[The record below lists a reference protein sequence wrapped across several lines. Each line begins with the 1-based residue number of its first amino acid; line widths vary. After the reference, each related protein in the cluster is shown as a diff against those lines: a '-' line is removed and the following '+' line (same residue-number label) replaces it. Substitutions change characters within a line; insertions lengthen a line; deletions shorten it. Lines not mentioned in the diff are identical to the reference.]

1 MANYNKS
8 FNFRNGVQV
17 DNSNFI
23 VNSNGLVGIGTSIPR
38 EVLDVYGTVKVSGF
52 LTATS
57 INSPTITSPII
68 SSQRLNVGIVSIT
81 LGIVTA
87 TSGIITYYGD
97 GGRLLNLPT
106 SQWIDVDSGFGYT
119 SIYAAGNVGIGTT
132 FPYYTLQIG
141 GNVGAGQSGVGINS
155 NGTIITAGSII
166 TYGSITASGSIN
178 ASGIITGFKFVGIG
192 SDITTINA
200 SNISSGTL
208 TNARLPQTISV
219 AGSITSADDLYGQD
233 ALLQGSVTASNF
245 FGDGSNITA
254 INASSISSGTLNNA
268 RLPQNISITGI
279 VSAVGSISAGQSI
292 TSSSFYGSGIGITQI
307 NASNVSSGTLDNARL
322 PQNISVSGIVTTGV
336 VAINNG
342 NITGVTNIGVGSS
355 TTSGSFYGSGIGIT
369 QINADNI
376 SSGTLTNARL
386 PQNISVSGSISASSG
401 FSGNLTGNVTG
412 TSSLAS
418 NLTGFPD
425 IVVNNIYS
433 DYSRLGISTS
443 TFAYVIGNVG
453 IGTLDLSNVFD
464 NVHIREDSACSVRIT
479 SDSAES
485 YVAIGRSTD
494 RLGQN
499 AEIKYGNT
507 SGIYPYSTPH
517 TLDIINYSYGNINN
531 YLHLGSL
538 SGVGTGRFNWIYGS
552 QNSILMS
559 LTYDGNLGLGVTNPT
574 NRLHVVGTSTVTDSA
589 YFGSNLEVKGNTTL
603 YGNVTFGVSPTFTNI
618 LLANVQGNLT
628 GNVYTN
634 TGVSTFFNANISQL
648 NVTNSIG
655 IGTTNVS
662 FPYVFKASS
671 SSSSNLGFIVLDDGS
686 IGVRTSFVRTDI
698 EWPTPTIGPISVD
711 ASSGTILSQAI
722 GIGTTAPKSTVDF
735 RFAGNPDKS
744 YRYIILPTV
753 STSDKLNFYVAPNT
767 TAGPNGIST
776 AEGALI
782 YNSTS
787 KSVESYN
794 GTKWNNLTNP
804 FTETTNLNDINAGI
818 ITATSIRVGTGIT
831 IGNATGIVTA
841 IGGFSSGIGTAVKIT
856 TVGNR
861 LTFTVVGVGSTS
873 LTLY

>member
-38 EVLDVYGTVKVSGF
+38 EVLDVYGTVKVTGIV
-52 LTATS
+52 TATS
-57 INSPTITSPII
+57 IYTPTITAPII
-68 SSQRLNVGIVSIT
+68 SSNRLNVGIVSIT

-97 GGRLLNLPT
+97 GGRLINLPT
-106 SQWIDVDSGFGYT
+106 SQWIDVDPGFGYT
-119 SIYAAGNVGIGTT
+119 SIYAAGNVGIATT
-132 FPYYTLQIG
+132 LPYYTLQIG
-141 GNVGAGQSGVGINS
+141 GNVGAGGSGVGFNS
-155 NGTIITAGSII
+155 TGSMI
-166 TYGSITASGSIN
+166 
-178 ASGIITGFKFVGIG
+178 ASGIVTAFKFVGIG

-200 SNISSGTL
+200 SNISLGTL

-233 ALLQGSVTASNF
+233 AWLQGSVTASNF
-245 FGDGSNITA
+245 FGNGSNITS
-254 INASSISSGTLNNA
+254 INATEITSGTLNNA

-292 TSSSFYGSGIGITQI
+292 TSGSFYGSGIGITQI
-307 NASNVSSGTLDNARL
+307 NASNISSGTLNNDRL
-322 PQNISVSGIVTTGV
+322 PQNISISGI
-336 VAINNG
+336 
-342 NITGVTNIGVGSS
+342 ITAGGSVSIGQSI
-355 TTSGSFYGSGIGIT
+355 TSGSFYGSGIGIT
-369 QINADNI
+369 QINASNI

-386 PQNISVSGSISASSG
+386 PENISVSGSISASSG
-401 FSGNLTGNVTG
+401 FNGNLIGNVTG
-412 TSSLAS
+412 ISQLAS
-418 NLTGFPD
+418 NLTGFPS
-425 IVVNNIYS
+425 ISVNSIYS

-443 TFAYVIGNVG
+443 TFAYVTGNVG
-453 IGTLDLSNVFD
+453 IGTLDLSNVFE
-464 NVHIREDSACSVRIT
+464 NIHIRKDSACSVRIT

-507 SGIYPYSTPH
+507 SGVYPYSTQH
-517 TLDIINYSYGNINN
+517 TLDIINYSYGNINS
-531 YLHLGSL
+531 YLHLGSI
-538 SGVGTGRFNWIYGS
+538 SGLGTGSFNWIYGG

-559 LTYDGNLGLGVTNPT
+559 LTYGGNLGLGVTNPT
-574 NRLHVVGTSTVTDSA
+574 NRLHVVGTSTVTDNA

-603 YGNVTFGVSPTFTNI
+603 YGNTTFGVSPTFTNI

-655 IGTTNVS
+655 IGTTNVP

-671 SSSSNLGFIVLDDGS
+671 SSSSLGFIVLNDGS
-686 IGVRTSFVRTDI
+686 IGVRTSYIWTDI

-711 ASSGTILSQAI
+711 ASSGTILGQAI

-787 KSVESYN
+787 KSVENYN

-804 FTETTNLNDINAGI
+804 FTETTNLNNINAGI
-818 ITATSIRVGTGIT
+818 ITATDIRVGTGVT
-831 IGNATGIVTA
+831 INSTAGIVTA

-861 LTFTVVGVGSTS
+861 LTFTVVGVGSTT

>member
-57 INSPTITSPII
+57 INSPTITAPII
-68 SSQRLNVGIVSIT
+68 SSNRLNVGIVSIT
-81 LGIVTA
+81 SGIVTA

-97 GGRLLNLPT
+97 GRRLLNLPT
-106 SQWIDVDSGFGYT
+106 SQWIDVDPGFGYT

-132 FPYYTLQIG
+132 LPYYTLQIG

-208 TNARLPQTISV
+208 TNSRLPQTISV

-233 ALLQGSVTASNF
+233 ALLQGSITASNF
-245 FGDGSNITA
+245 FGDGSNITS
-254 INASSISSGTLNNA
+254 ISASNVSSGTLNNA
-268 RLPQNISITGI
+268 RLPQSISITGI

-292 TSSSFYGSGIGITQI
+292 TS
-307 NASNVSSGTLDNARL
+307 
-322 PQNISVSGIVTTGV
+322 
-336 VAINNG
+336 
-342 NITGVTNIGVGSS
+342 
-355 TTSGSFYGSGIGIT
+355 GSFYGSGIGIT
-369 QINADNI
+369 QVNASNI
-376 SSGTLTNARL
+376 SSGTLDNARL

-401 FSGNLTGNVTG
+401 FSGNLIGNVTG

-418 NLTGFPD
+418 NLTGFPN
-425 IVVNNIYS
+425 INVNSIYS

-443 TFAYVIGNVG
+443 TVAYVTGNVG
-453 IGTLDLSNVFD
+453 IGTLDLSNVFE
-464 NVHIREDSACSVRIT
+464 NVHIRQNSTCSVRIT
-479 SDSAES
+479 SASAES

-507 SGIYPYSTPH
+507 SGIYPYSTQH
-517 TLDIINYSYGNINN
+517 TLDIINYSYGNINS
-531 YLHLGSL
+531 YLHLGTI
-538 SGVGTGRFNWIYGS
+538 SGLGTGSFNWIYGG

-559 LTYDGNLGLGVTNPT
+559 LTYGGNLGLGVTNPT

-603 YGNVTFGVSPTFTNI
+603 YGNTTFGVSPTFTNT
-618 LLANVQGNLT
+618 LFANIQGNLT
-628 GNVYTN
+628 GNVYAN

-655 IGTTNVS
+655 IGTTNVP

-671 SSSSNLGFIVLDDGS
+671 TSSQLGFIVLNDGA
-686 IGVRTSFVRTDI
+686 IGVRTSFIWTDI
-698 EWPTPTIGPISVD
+698 EWPTPTIGPTSVD
-711 ASSGTILSQAI
+711 ASSGTILGQAI

-753 STSDKLNFYVAPNT
+753 STSDKLNFYIAPNT

-787 KSVESYN
+787 KSVENYN

-804 FTETTNLNDINAGI
+804 FTETTNLNNINAGI
-818 ITATSIRVGTGIT
+818 VTATDIRVGTGVT
-831 IGNATGIVTA
+831 INGTAGIVTS
-841 IGGFSSGIGTAVKIT
+841 INGFSSGIGTAVKIT

-873 LTLY
+873 LTLF

>member
-119 SIYAAGNVGIGTT
+119 SIYAAGNVGIATT
-132 FPYYTLQIG
+132 YPNYTLQVG
-141 GNVGAGQSGVGINS
+141 GNVGAGQSGVGFNP
-155 NGTIITAGSII
+155 TGSII
-166 TYGSITASGSIN
+166 
-178 ASGIITGFKFVGIG
+178 ASGIITAFKFVGIG

-200 SNISSGTL
+200 DNISSGTL

-307 NASNVSSGTLDNARL
+307 NA
-322 PQNISVSGIVTTGV
+322 
-336 VAINNG
+336 
-342 NITGVTNIGVGSS
+342 
-355 TTSGSFYGSGIGIT
+355 
-369 QINADNI
+369 DNI

-418 NLTGFPD
+418 NLTGFPA
-425 IVVNNIYS
+425 INVNSIYS

-443 TFAYVIGNVG
+443 TFAYVTGNVG
-453 IGTLDLSNVFD
+453 IGTLDLSNVTD
-464 NVHIREDSACSVRIT
+464 NIHIREDSVCSVRIT

-538 SGVGTGRFNWIYGS
+538 SGVGTGRFNWIYGN

-634 TGVSTFFNANISQL
+634 TGVSTFYNANISQL

-671 SSSSNLGFIVLDDGS
+671 SSSSLGFIVL
-686 IGVRTSFVRTDI
+686 
-698 EWPTPTIGPISVD
+698 
-711 ASSGTILSQAI
+711 
-722 GIGTTAPKSTVDF
+722 
-735 RFAGNPDKS
+735 
-744 YRYIILPTV
+744 
-753 STSDKLNFYVAPNT
+753 
-767 TAGPNGIST
+767 
-776 AEGALI
+776 
-782 YNSTS
+782 
-787 KSVESYN
+787 
-794 GTKWNNLTNP
+794 
-804 FTETTNLNDINAGI
+804 
-818 ITATSIRVGTGIT
+818 
-831 IGNATGIVTA
+831 
-841 IGGFSSGIGTAVKIT
+841 
-856 TVGNR
+856 
-861 LTFTVVGVGSTS
+861 
-873 LTLY
+873 

>member
-57 INSPTITSPII
+57 INSPTITAPII
-68 SSQRLNVGIVSIT
+68 SSNRLNVGIVSIT
-81 LGIVTA
+81 SGIVTA

-97 GGRLLNLPT
+97 GRRLLNLPT
-106 SQWIDVDSGFGYT
+106 SQWIDVDPGFGYT

-132 FPYYTLQIG
+132 LPYYTLQIG

-208 TNARLPQTISV
+208 TNSRLPQTISV

-233 ALLQGSVTASNF
+233 ALLQGSITASNF
-245 FGDGSNITA
+245 FGDGSNITS
-254 INASSISSGTLNNA
+254 ISASNVSSGTLNNA
-268 RLPQNISITGI
+268 RLPQSISITGI

-292 TSSSFYGSGIGITQI
+292 TSGSFYGSGIGITQV
-307 NASNVSSGTLDNARL
+307 NASNISSGTLDNARL
-322 PQNISVSGIVTTGV
+322 PQNISVSGIVTAGV
-336 VAINNG
+336 VSINNG
-342 NITGVTNIGVGSS
+342 NITGVSNISVGSS

-369 QINADNI
+369 QVNASNI
-376 SSGTLTNARL
+376 SSGTLDNARL

-401 FSGNLTGNVTG
+401 FSGNLIGNVTG

-418 NLTGFPD
+418 NLTGFPN
-425 IVVNNIYS
+425 INVNSIYS

-443 TFAYVIGNVG
+443 TVAYVTGNVG
-453 IGTLDLSNVFD
+453 IGTLDLSNVFE
-464 NVHIREDSACSVRIT
+464 NVHIRQNSTCSVRIT
-479 SDSAES
+479 SASAES

-507 SGIYPYSTPH
+507 SGIYPYSTQH
-517 TLDIINYSYGNINN
+517 TLDIINYSYGNINS
-531 YLHLGSL
+531 YLHLGTI
-538 SGVGTGRFNWIYGS
+538 SGLGTGSFNWIYGG

-559 LTYDGNLGLGVTNPT
+559 LTYGGNLGLGVTNPT

-603 YGNVTFGVSPTFTNI
+603 YGNTTFGVSPTFTNT
-618 LLANVQGNLT
+618 LFANIQGNLT
-628 GNVYTN
+628 GNVYAN

-655 IGTTNVS
+655 IGTTNVP

-671 SSSSNLGFIVLDDGS
+671 TSSQLGFIVLNDGA
-686 IGVRTSFVRTDI
+686 IGVRTSFIWTDI
-698 EWPTPTIGPISVD
+698 EWPTPTIGPTSVD
-711 ASSGTILSQAI
+711 ASSGTILGQAI

-753 STSDKLNFYVAPNT
+753 STSDKLNFYIAPNT

-787 KSVESYN
+787 KSVENYN

-804 FTETTNLNDINAGI
+804 FTETTNLNNINAGI
-818 ITATSIRVGTGIT
+818 VTATDIRVGTGVT
-831 IGNATGIVTA
+831 INGTAGIVTS
-841 IGGFSSGIGTAVKIT
+841 INGFSSGIGTAVKIT

-873 LTLY
+873 LTLF

>member
-68 SSQRLNVGIVSIT
+68 SSQRLSVGIVSIT

-97 GGRLLNLPT
+97 GGRLINLPT
-106 SQWIDVDSGFGYT
+106 SQWIDVDPGFGYT

-132 FPYYTLQIG
+132 LPYYTLQIG

-292 TSSSFYGSGIGITQI
+292 TSSSFYGSGIGITQV
-307 NASNVSSGTLDNARL
+307 NASNVSSGTLDNDRL
-322 PQNISVSGIVTTGV
+322 PQNISVSGIVTAGV
-336 VAINNG
+336 VSINNG
-342 NITGVTNIGVGSS
+342 NITGVSNISVGSS

-376 SSGTLTNARL
+376 SSGTLNNARL

-401 FSGNLTGNVTG
+401 FSGNLIGNVTG
-412 TSSLAS
+412 ISSLAS
-418 NLTGFPD
+418 NLTGFPA
-425 IVVNNIYS
+425 INVNSIYS

-443 TFAYVIGNVG
+443 TFAYVTGNVG

-464 NVHIREDSACSVRIT
+464 NVHIRKDSACSVRIT
-479 SDSAES
+479 SNSAES

-531 YLHLGSL
+531 YLHLGTL
-538 SGVGTGRFNWIYGS
+538 SGVGTGSFNWIYGQ
-552 QNSILMS
+552 QNAILMS
-559 LTYDGNLGLGVTNPT
+559 LTYDGNLGLGLTNPT
-574 NRLHVVGTSTVTDSA
+574 EKLKVVGVTSITGSLYVDQNIFGKSSLTIANGITATNGNVTVGNDLIVSGITSII
-589 YFGSNLEVKGNTTL
+589 GNTTIG
-603 YGNVTFGVSPTFTNI
+603 GNATITGLLRVDGAFDLSGIEINQVTGISTFYDLDVTSD
-618 LLANVQGNLT
+618 LRVLGNL
-628 GNVYTN
+628 GISTN
-634 TGVSTFFNANISQL
+634 NPRAPL
-648 NVTNSIG
+648 D
-655 IGTTNVS
+655 
-662 FPYVFKASS
+662 
-671 SSSSNLGFIVLDDGS
+671 VLDDSAIFGAV
-686 IGVRTSFVRTDI
+686 GVGTTDLSSAVDFSSAGRGTDI
-698 EWPTPTIGPISVD
+698 T
-711 ASSGTILSQAI
+711 SSYMIP
-722 GIGTTAPKSTVDF
+722 PKVSSTERVGLSTV
-735 RFAGNPDKS
+735 
-744 YRYIILPTV
+744 
-753 STSDKLNFYVAPNT
+753 
-767 TAGPNGIST
+767 
-776 AEGALI
+776 EGGLI
-782 YNSTS
+782 YNTIS

-818 ITATSIRVGTGIT
+818 ITATSIRVGTGVT